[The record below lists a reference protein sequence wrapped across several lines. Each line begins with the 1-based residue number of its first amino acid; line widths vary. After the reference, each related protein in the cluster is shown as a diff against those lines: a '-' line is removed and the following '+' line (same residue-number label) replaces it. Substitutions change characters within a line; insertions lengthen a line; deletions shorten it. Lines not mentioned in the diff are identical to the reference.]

1 MNGQKLAV
9 ANTDQ
14 LTINDIQE
22 NSESHETIAQIPT
35 QNEESIELIQQEIHG
50 TPVESEILNE
60 TSEESESI
68 AQLEE
73 NTSDAV
79 EDTTEVPETNE
90 TVDGVCE
97 EPEPMEVDQEITP
110 PVVEEHCFKKPLDP
124 KLPPKDKE
132 ETKRKAI
139 KVLLPVKEPENKDRS
154 ETKPV
159 SDEKL
164 HPDEENANEI
174 LNTDE
179 NLKSGEE
186 IAEKA
191 VEEKT
196 DEETAVEDTSSDS
209 LPDPTPM
216 DVDEIDAKL
225 AKIKDMVGEES
236 SIENLVE
243 SEEAT
248 AELTAEATAELTAE
262 ATAELTAKTEIEN
275 NDNPEATELDEV
287 KATAEI
293 STDSQ
298 EPNEPENHMAKEEK
312 ESLGKKIL
320 RTTAG
325 KLKFRL
331 GYSLEISYR
340 ISTIKPPKWKPGS
353 KKFPLLIP
361 FEQRMDNQIKNSS

>member
-22 NSESHETIAQIPT
+22 NSESNETIAQIST

-50 TPVESEILNE
+50 TPVSETSNE

-68 AQLEE
+68 AQPEG

-110 PVVEEHCFKKPLDP
+110 QVVEEHCFKKPLDP
-124 KLPPKDKE
+124 KLPLKDKE

-139 KVLLPVKEPENKDRS
+139 KVLLPVKEPENKARS
-154 ETKPV
+154 DTKPV
-159 SDEKL
+159 TDQKL
-164 HPDEENANEI
+164 NPDEEKANEK

-186 IAEKA
+186 IGDKA

-196 DEETAVEDTSSDS
+196 DEDTAVQDTSSDS

-225 AKIKDMVGEES
+225 AKIKDMVGEKS

-248 AELTAEATAELTAE
+248 AELSAETVAV
-262 ATAELTAKTEIEN
+262 EN
-275 NDNPEATELDEV
+275 DDNPEATEVDEI
-287 KATAEI
+287 KPTAEI

-298 EPNEPENHMAKEEK
+298 EPNETENHMAKEGK
-312 ESLGKKIL
+312 EPLGNKSL

-325 KLKFRL
+325 KLKIIL
-331 GYSLEISYR
+331 GQSWGAS
-340 ISTIKPPKWKPGS
+340 
-353 KKFPLLIP
+353 
-361 FEQRMDNQIKNSS
+361 

>member
-9 ANTDQ
+9 ANADQ

-79 EDTTEVPETNE
+79 EDTTEVPEAIE

-164 HPDEENANEI
+164 NPDEENANEK

-196 DEETAVEDTSSDS
+196 DEETVVEDTSSDS

-248 AELTAEATAELTAE
+248 AELTAEATGELTAE
-262 ATAELTAKTEIEN
+262 MKIEN
-275 NDNPEATELDEV
+275 NDNQEATDVDEV

-293 STDSQ
+293 LTDSQ

-325 KLKFRL
+325 KFVLANL
-331 GYSLEISYR
+331 GNFISYR
-340 ISTIKPPKWKPGS
+340 ISTIKTPKWEPGS
-353 KKFPLLIP
+353 KKFPLLIS
-361 FEQRMDNQIKNSS
+361 FERRMDNQIKNSS